1 MDCFVL
7 EKKVLEN
14 VNLFCLAPPFL
25 ASSLFIFLFCFVC
38 FFVFLFVLFAS
49 QERKISRG
57 NLHFFRH
64 ILLLCFYFIFERFD
78 FVTKKNRFRDKP
90 IFSLTHKIR
99 FRDKPIFSLTK
110 KNSISWQIQKFS
122 DKKMSMKSNHSS
134 TWQTQKCPVTWGIHA
149 LRR

>member
-64 ILLLCFYFIFERFD
+64 ILLLCFYFIFGGLSSLLGAVVAPRGKPAIRDNLWCRFWEWLCHYGD
-78 FVTKKNRFRDKP
+78 T
-90 IFSLTHKIR
+90 
-99 FRDKPIFSLTK
+99 
-110 KNSISWQIQKFS
+110 
-122 DKKMSMKSNHSS
+122 
-134 TWQTQKCPVTWGIHA
+134 
-149 LRR
+149 